1 VQGVHTRVIEI
12 LCEASARSA
21 LELCFEFRE
30 ERARWAHHNHSQTHK
45 REIVQGV
52 HIRVVEHSEED
63 SAREGTPELL
73 NTLRKKALQGV
84 H

>member
-1 VQGVHTRVIEI
+1 VQGVHTRVIGK

-30 ERARWAHHNHSQTHK
+30 EHARWAHQNILKLK
-45 REIVQGV
+45 RNSCQGV
-52 HIRVVEHSEED
+52 HIRVTEHSEE
-63 SAREGTPELL
+63 
-73 NTLRKKALQGV
+73 ALQGV